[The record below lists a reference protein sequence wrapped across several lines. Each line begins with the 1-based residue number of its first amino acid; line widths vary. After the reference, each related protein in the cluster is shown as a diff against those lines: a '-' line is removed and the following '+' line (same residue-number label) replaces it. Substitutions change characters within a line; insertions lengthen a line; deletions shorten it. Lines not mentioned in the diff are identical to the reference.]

1 MPVAIAIIASII
13 GAVAGYFIGTEIG
26 QSMVTEDGF
35 VGDIEALVNSLKGG
49 IIGVAA
55 LSSSLAIVGYAIARN
70 YDPNSR

>member
-26 QSMVTEDGF
+26 QSMVTEEGF
-35 VGDIEALVNSLKGG
+35 VGGIEALVNGLKGG
-49 IIGVAA
+49 IIGAAA
-55 LSSSLAIVGYAIARN
+55 LSSSLAIGGYAIARN